1 MNTFNSIQVGGGGRK
16 PRFRR
21 RSKPARR
28 GVRARERRRGEE
40 AAFRVSPGLAG
51 GGAREAAEAGAAR
64 GRRTAAVRLGRSER
78 RVEGVGGILV
88 IRCFSAFFFEIK
100 IRDTVQVESS
110 DVVFFL
116 QFLFTFF

>member
-1 MNTFNSIQVGGGGRK
+1 M
-16 PRFRR
+16 
-21 RSKPARR
+21 
-28 GVRARERRRGEE
+28 
-40 AAFRVSPGLAG
+40 SPGLAG

-110 DVVFFL
+110 DVVFFFYNFYL
-116 QFLFTFF
+116 HFFSIHIYQCNLFFKK